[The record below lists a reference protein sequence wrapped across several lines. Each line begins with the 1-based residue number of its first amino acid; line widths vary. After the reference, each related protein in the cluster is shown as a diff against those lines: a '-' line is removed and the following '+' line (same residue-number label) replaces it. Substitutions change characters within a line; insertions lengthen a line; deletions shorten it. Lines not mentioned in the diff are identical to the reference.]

1 MRKTSGTH
9 PPRFPTDGR
18 HHTQPPTKQLVPSAC
33 TRDLKAKCLVKLT
46 FILGSEEQPQL
57 GLSTSRHY
65 PPKTNQPGGGTGKGG
80 GGRREEG
87 GGRRREGEGREREEE
102 GGEREEEGG
111 GGMGEG
117 GGRRRKGRE
126 SRK

>member
-9 PPRFPTDGR
+9 PPRFPTDGW

-33 TRDLKAKCLVKLT
+33 TCNLKAKCLVKLT

-65 PPKTNQPGGGTGKGG
+65 PPKTNQPGGGTEK
-80 GGRREEG
+80 E
-87 GGRRREGEGREREEE
+87 EEE
-102 GGEREEEGG
+102 GERKEEGG
-111 GGMGEG
+111 GGSGRDGRGRREGEEGEEGEG
-117 GGRRRKGRE
+117 E
-126 SRK
+126 